1 MVRSSSLT
9 RWLLHCSYNTVFCLL
24 LPFILFKLHKSN
36 RKGMVS
42 TGHWRERFGLVA
54 PSKAAAVIWI
64 HAASV
69 GEVMVA
75 KPLIHALQCRYPHLT
90 ILLTTTTQTGAEQAQ
105 SLGKA
110 VTHCFAPLDCP
121 SMVARFLD
129 RTRPKALLIIETER
143 WLNYSL
149 ACQQRGIPMV
159 AVNARLSPRSFRRYR
174 WFPAFFRL
182 WAEPLTK
189 LLLQHEDD
197 AQRFTALGVAAEKQ
211 VITGSIKFDLTYP
224 PGVYEGGKALR
235 AAWGERP
242 VWIAASTHKGE
253 DGQVLQALAYIQ
265 RTLPEVLLVLVPRHP
280 QRFDA
285 VAALCAESGF
295 SVARRSRGEAVTPA
309 TAIYLGDTMGEL
321 PMLFAAADVAFVGG
335 SLVAVGGHNLLEP
348 AALGKPCVTGGHYFN
363 FADVTRQLVAS
374 GGAQVVQ
381 DAVTLATVVTDLL
394 GHPQQCHQMGEAAS
408 RVVEANRGALQKT
421 LQALEG
427 ILP

>member
-1 MVRSSSLT
+1 MTASLVKSSWILGY
-9 RWLLHCSYNTVFCLL
+9 RVVFLLALPVLL
-24 LPFILFKLHKSN
+24 GRLLFLSGWN
-36 RKGMVS
+36 GGAFWQYLGFVPRMKG
-42 TGHWRERFGLVA
+42 H
-54 PSKAAAVIWI
+54 VIWI

-75 KPLIHALQCRYPHLT
+75 KPLINKLKSRYPYFT
-90 ILLTTTTQTGAEQAQ
+90 ILLTTTTQTGAEQAR
-105 SLGKA
+105 SLGSA
-110 VTHCFAPLDCP
+110 VMHCFAPLDCP

-159 AVNARLSPRSFRRYR
+159 VVNARLSPRSFRRYR
-174 WFPAFFRL
+174 WFPVLFRL

-189 LLLQHEDD
+189 LLVQHKDD

-211 VITGSIKFDLTYP
+211 VIAGSIKFDLAYP
-224 PGVYEGGKALR
+224 SSVYESGKALR
-235 AAWGERP
+235 ANWGERP

-253 DGQVLQALAYIQ
+253 DELVLQAFRQ
-265 RTLPEVLLVLVPRHP
+265 VLVSVPNALLILVPRHP
-280 QRFDA
+280 QRFEA
-285 VAALCAESGF
+285 VAALCGENGF
-295 SVARRSRGEAVTPA
+295 SVARRSRGEVVTSA

-321 PMLFAAADVAFVGG
+321 PILFAAVDVAFVGG

-348 AALGKPCVTGGHYFN
+348 AALGKPCVTGKHHFN

-374 GGAQVVQ
+374 CGAQVVQ
-381 DAVTLATVVTDLL
+381 DAATLATVVTDLL
-394 GHPQQCHQMGEAAS
+394 SHPQQCRQMGEAA
-408 RVVEANRGALQKT
+408 RQVVEANRGALQKT
-421 LQALEG
+421 LQALVG